1 MKLFNKQ
8 PLDYSLA
15 KQDKYDVVND
25 DVDDDDPATF
35 RRQSRR
41 WRRLRVNICLFYLT
55 LRSGSG
61 LVGSWWANAPWLQIL
76 FEFCWRNF
84 NWQFKNS
91 FFNQQRLDSLSWEA
105 VKVKQQRA
113 QARAR
118 AQLWTYRTQAK
129 SRIKPRPHLHT
140 IARAFM
146 RAWLGLVVKNA
157 RNLA

>member
-113 QARAR
+113 QKHW
-118 AQLWTYRTQAK
+118 LN
-129 SRIKPRPHLHT
+129 SGLIVHKPKAVLS
-140 IARAFM
+140 
-146 RAWLGLVVKNA
+146 LGLIFTQSLGLLWEPGWA
-157 RNLA
+157 WS